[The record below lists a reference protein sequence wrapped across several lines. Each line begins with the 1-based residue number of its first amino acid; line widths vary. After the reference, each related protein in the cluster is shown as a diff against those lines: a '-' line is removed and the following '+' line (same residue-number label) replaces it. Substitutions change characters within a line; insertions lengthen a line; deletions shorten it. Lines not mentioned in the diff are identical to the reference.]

1 MNPDG
6 SVPIG
11 KTKLSAGEYSVEISS
26 GTKTLLP
33 FKAVIKSKKPKSSE
47 DDESK
52 FDDVDSS
59 IKDEE
64 KSNNEDS
71 KNEDE
76 VELVDLSETQKEQN
90 VSTRYEKI
98 GTQQNFDTKSV
109 AVDQIDSVASS
120 NLSES
125 QKNINNAL
133 SDNNDEESQSFS
145 YQKLQENQIQSANQ
159 EYESNSQNYEES
171 SSQSGQ
177 IDNTQSP
184 LAQSSNPNITQRQ
197 IDEVKGVS
205 ITPEPTPINKDVK
218 GETSVT
224 VPEYR
229 SVSGNTEVILNSD
242 PGVSGDTTVPRIANT
257 AARGTL
263 NGISA
268 PGTSNYEAQNLSS
281 NETNET
287 TYQSFEQQPQ
297 QTIQTDIIQNTSG
310 SEDKSNTLSGTSLE
324 SDNYADQDI
333 YKSVGSDTID
343 QNKINSEDSNESTD
357 IVENNYS
364 SDEQVSNKLT
374 ANRLQNDSNLSL
386 EDSQKKLTNETQTSL
401 DYVSLPES
409 NLYPDNK
416 NQNLSESDAKT
427 PGVTGDNTVIRNEYV
442 GASGETNVNLSEG
455 SQVRG
460 ETSVNINP
468 TSGVSGEFTNNTEF
482 SKSAS
487 GTFDS
492 RSNQQ
497 NQNKIISNTN
507 QISDGIE
514 EKLSNTT
521 DDTNGSIYKK
531 LEPGQ
536 TNYDENV
543 VIENNESNNQIT
555 LSRVSQ
561 NTSIYQEQNAASQT
575 NPISQTQ
582 DSLRAQNNNQGY
594 RNVTDEFGNVFQVD
608 EFGNKISSPDFSY
621 EEFDNT
627 NNQEY
632 GSNNL
637 RYGTIDGISSVESQ
651 EANQTERS
659 YKEASSPDLNY
670 SDANQKQN
678 ANLQYGNQ
686 DVTYVS
692 NRTAQPN
699 MPGVSRLNK
708 SDSSDTNQSQ
718 PSDKKINFIKKLS
731 MSINRALGIEP
742 QSVLDY
748 EQLNNQEFQDIEGA
762 TRIVSPKVT
771 GILETPDS
779 EEDEEEKRLR
789 RKNIK
794 YQKVGF
800 VEPELKVAPPIKL
813 DDETMAYKGLYEERG
828 RFDFANIDSFNSA
841 VLRRAEE
848 EIEKQ
853 SILAQESSD
862 KEAQNQQASDTSD
875 LENIYYIELVKERQR
890 LEKAFDEERESN
902 RLAIRKSEDS
912 IQQQLLNLILNN
924 QNLDTNTSSS
934 DPVDKLV
941 QTLINEDN
949 KNNSEQIV
957 IDATKIVQMI
967 QNQIT
972 ENNGQQIDEYWLRR
986 RIEDELKTEFAMMQ
1000 KDQEKK
1006 MKIVYKKMIE
1016 DMYID
1021 MINS

>member
-98 GTQQNFDTKSV
+98 GTQQNFDTKPV
-109 AVDQIDSVASS
+109 VVDQIDSVSS
-120 NLSES
+120 NNLSDS
-125 QKNINNAL
+125 QKNTNNEL

-184 LAQSSNPNITQRQ
+184 LTQSSNPDTTQRQ

-229 SVSGNTEVILNSD
+229 SVSGNTEVVLNSD
-242 PGVSGDTTVPRIANT
+242 PGVSGDTTVPQITNT

-268 PGTSNYEAQNLSS
+268 PGTSNYEAQNLS
-281 NETNET
+281 
-287 TYQSFEQQPQ
+287 QPQ
-297 QTIQTDIIQNTSG
+297 QIIQTDRIQNTSG

-343 QNKINSEDSNESTD
+343 QNKINSQDSNESTD

-416 NQNLSESDAKT
+416 NLNLSESDTKIS
-427 PGVTGDNTVIRNEYV
+427 GVTGDNTVIRNEYV

-468 TSGVSGEFTNNTEF
+468 TLGVSGEFTNNTEF

-492 RSNQQ
+492 R

-507 QISDGIE
+507 QISDGVE
-514 EKLSNTT
+514 EKLSPNATN
-521 DDTNGSIYKK
+521 DTSGSIYKK
-531 LEPGQ
+531 LEPGEA
-536 TNYDENV
+536 NYDENV
-543 VIENNESNNQIT
+543 AIENNESNNQIT
-555 LSRVSQ
+555 LSRISQ
-561 NTSIYQEQNAASQT
+561 NTSVYQDQNPASQT

-582 DSLRAQNNNQGY
+582 DNFREQNNNQRY

-621 EEFDNT
+621 EQFDNT

-632 GSNNL
+632 ASANNL

-651 EANQTERS
+651 EANQTEQS
-659 YKEASSPDLNY
+659 YKEASSQGVNY
-670 SDANQKQN
+670 SDPNQKPN
-678 ANLQYGNQ
+678 ANLQYGDQ
-686 DVTYVS
+686 GITYVS

-748 EQLNNQEFQDIEGA
+748 EQLNNQDFQDIEGA

-862 KEAQNQQASDTSD
+862 KEVQNQQASDTSD

>member
-1 MNPDG
+1 
-6 SVPIG
+6 
-11 KTKLSAGEYSVEISS
+11 L
-26 GTKTLLP
+26 
-33 FKAVIKSKKPKSSE
+33 
-47 DDESK
+47 
-52 FDDVDSS
+52 
-59 IKDEE
+59 
-64 KSNNEDS
+64 
-71 KNEDE
+71 
-76 VELVDLSETQKEQN
+76 
-90 VSTRYEKI
+90 
-98 GTQQNFDTKSV
+98 QQNQNQGTNQEYD
-109 AVDQIDSVASS
+109 
-120 NLSES
+120 
-125 QKNINNAL
+125 L
-133 SDNNDEESQSFS
+133 SDNNGEESQSFS

-159 EYESNSQNYEES
+159 EYESNSQNSQEL

-184 LAQSSNPNITQRQ
+184 LTQSSNPNITQRQ

-205 ITPEPTPINKDVK
+205 ITPDPTPINKDVK

-224 VPEYR
+224 LPEYR
-229 SVSGNTEVILNSD
+229 SVSGNTEVVLNSD
-242 PGVSGDTTVPRIANT
+242 PGVSGDTTVPQITNT
-257 AARGTL
+257 AVRGTL

-287 TYQSFEQQPQ
+287 TYHSFGQQPQ
-297 QTIQTDIIQNTSG
+297 QALQTDRIQNISG
-310 SEDKSNTLSGTSLE
+310 SEEKSNTLSGTSLE
-324 SDNYADQDI
+324 SDNYVDQDI
-333 YKSVGSDTID
+333 YKTVGSGEID
-343 QNKINSEDSNESTD
+343 QNKINSEDSNEATD
-357 IVENNYS
+357 KVENNYS

-386 EDSQKKLTNETQTSL
+386 EDSQKKLTNETQTFL

-416 NQNLSESDAKT
+416 NQNLSESDT
-427 PGVTGDNTVIRNEYV
+427 NISGVTGDNTVIRNEYV

-460 ETSVNINP
+460 ETSLNINP
-468 TSGVSGEFTNNTEF
+468 SPGVSGEFTNNAEF
-482 SKSAS
+482 SKSPS

-507 QISDGIE
+507 QISDGVE
-514 EKLSNTT
+514 EKLSSSTT
-521 DDTNGSIYKK
+521 DDTSGLIYKK

-543 VIENNESNNQIT
+543 AIENDESNNQIT

-561 NTSIYQEQNAASQT
+561 NTSIYQDQIATSQT

-582 DSLRAQNNNQGY
+582 ENFREQNNNQGY

-651 EANQTERS
+651 EANQTEQS
-659 YKEASSPDLNY
+659 YKEASSQGVNY
-670 SDANQKQN
+670 SGYNQKQN
-678 ANLQYGNQ
+678 ANLQYGDQ
-686 DVTYVS
+686 GITYVS

-699 MPGVSRLNK
+699 MSGVSRLNK
-708 SDSSDTNQSQ
+708 SDSSDTKQFQ

-748 EQLNNQEFQDIEGA
+748 EQLNNQESQDIEGT

-771 GILETPDS
+771 GVLETPDL
-779 EEDEEEKRLR
+779 EEDEEDKRLR

-813 DDETMAYKGLYEERG
+813 DDETMAYKGLYEERS
-828 RFDFANIDSFNSA
+828 RFDFGNIDSYNSA

-853 SILAQESSD
+853 SILAQESTD
-862 KEAQNQQASDTSD
+862 KEVQNQQASDTSD

-890 LEKAFDEERESN
+890 LEKALDDERESN

-924 QNLDTNTSSS
+924 QNLDTNTSSN
-934 DPVDKLV
+934 DPINKLV

>member
-1 MNPDG
+1 LNPDG

-98 GTQQNFDTKSV
+98 GTQQNFDTKPV
-109 AVDQIDSVASS
+109 VVDQIDSVSS
-120 NLSES
+120 NNLSDS
-125 QKNINNAL
+125 QKNTNNEL

-184 LAQSSNPNITQRQ
+184 LTQSSNPDTTQRQ

-229 SVSGNTEVILNSD
+229 SVSGNTEVVLNSD
-242 PGVSGDTTVPRIANT
+242 PGVSGDTTVPQITNT

-268 PGTSNYEAQNLSS
+268 PGTSNYEAQNLS
-281 NETNET
+281 
-287 TYQSFEQQPQ
+287 QPQ
-297 QTIQTDIIQNTSG
+297 QIIQTDRIQNTSG

-343 QNKINSEDSNESTD
+343 QNKINSQDSNESTD

-416 NQNLSESDAKT
+416 NLNLSESDTKIS
-427 PGVTGDNTVIRNEYV
+427 GVTGDNTVIRNEYV

-468 TSGVSGEFTNNTEF
+468 TLGVSGEFTNNTEF

-492 RSNQQ
+492 R

-507 QISDGIE
+507 QISDGVE
-514 EKLSNTT
+514 EKLSPNATN
-521 DDTNGSIYKK
+521 DTSGSIYKK
-531 LEPGQ
+531 LEPGEA
-536 TNYDENV
+536 NYDENV
-543 VIENNESNNQIT
+543 AIENNESNNQIT
-555 LSRVSQ
+555 LSRISQ
-561 NTSIYQEQNAASQT
+561 NTSVYQDQNPASQT

-582 DSLRAQNNNQGY
+582 DNFREQNNNQRY

-621 EEFDNT
+621 EQFDNT

-632 GSNNL
+632 ASANNL

-651 EANQTERS
+651 EANQTEQS
-659 YKEASSPDLNY
+659 YKEASSQGVNY
-670 SDANQKQN
+670 SDPNQKPN
-678 ANLQYGNQ
+678 ANLQYGDQ
-686 DVTYVS
+686 GITYVS

-748 EQLNNQEFQDIEGA
+748 EQLNNQDFQDIEGA

-862 KEAQNQQASDTSD
+862 KEVQNQQASDTSD

>member
-1 MNPDG
+1 LNPDG

-133 SDNNDEESQSFS
+133 SDNNDEESQSLS

-159 EYESNSQNYEES
+159 KYESNSQNSQES

-229 SVSGNTEVILNSD
+229 SVSGNTEVVLNSD
-242 PGVSGDTTVPRIANT
+242 PGVSGDTTVPQITNT

-297 QTIQTDIIQNTSG
+297 QIIQTDRIQNTSG

-364 SDEQVSNKLT
+364 SDEEVLNKLT

-386 EDSQKKLTNETQTSL
+386 EDSQKKLTNEAQTSL

-460 ETSVNINP
+460 ETSVNTNP
-468 TSGVSGEFTNNTEF
+468 TLGVSGEFTNNTEF

-507 QISDGIE
+507 QIIDGIE

-659 YKEASSPDLNY
+659 YKEASSPDVNY

-699 MPGVSRLNK
+699 LPGVSRLNK

-731 MSINRALGIEP
+731 MSICSSEPLFCYYSISTGHESTFYPHSGMRSQTSLLWEMTRANLVRKRTLDFATLNAGMDTTELVPSAGQIQRILE
-742 QSVLDY
+742 SELSLVL
-748 EQLNNQEFQDIEGA
+748 
-762 TRIVSPKVT
+762 RIV
-771 GILETPDS
+771 
-779 EEDEEEKRLR
+779 R
-789 RKNIK
+789 RVGS
-794 YQKVGF
+794 QKV
-800 VEPELKVAPPIKL
+800 
-813 DDETMAYKGLYEERG
+813 
-828 RFDFANIDSFNSA
+828 
-841 VLRRAEE
+841 
-848 EIEKQ
+848 
-853 SILAQESSD
+853 
-862 KEAQNQQASDTSD
+862 
-875 LENIYYIELVKERQR
+875 
-890 LEKAFDEERESN
+890 
-902 RLAIRKSEDS
+902 
-912 IQQQLLNLILNN
+912 
-924 QNLDTNTSSS
+924 
-934 DPVDKLV
+934 
-941 QTLINEDN
+941 
-949 KNNSEQIV
+949 
-957 IDATKIVQMI
+957 
-967 QNQIT
+967 
-972 ENNGQQIDEYWLRR
+972 
-986 RIEDELKTEFAMMQ
+986 
-1000 KDQEKK
+1000 
-1006 MKIVYKKMIE
+1006 
-1016 DMYID
+1016 
-1021 MINS
+1021 